1 MSRIAKIPID
11 LPKGVEV
18 SIASGQIS
26 VKGPL
31 GTIERAADPNVAVET
46 NGARLQCK
54 ALGNSRHANAMSGT
68 MRALVANM
76 VAGVTKGFE
85 KRLTLVGVGFR
96 AQAQGDKL
104 NLALGFSHPVVHQ
117 MPKGI
122 KVATPTQT
130 EIVITGGNRKAAE
143 IVGQRIAAKA
153 KENGVEKVAFDR
165 AGYRYHGRVKALAE
179 AARASGL
186 KF

>member
-46 NGARLQCK
+46 NGAQLQCK

-76 VAGVTKGFE
+76 VAGVSE
-85 KRLTLVGVGFR
+85 CSEWHLALVCVGFCG
-96 AQAQGDKL
+96 QS
-104 NLALGFSHPVVHQ
+104 LG
-117 MPKGI
+117 
-122 KVATPTQT
+122 
-130 EIVITGGNRKAAE
+130 
-143 IVGQRIAAKA
+143 GQ
-153 KENGVEKVAFDR
+153 
-165 AGYRYHGRVKALAE
+165 
-179 AARASGL
+179 
-186 KF
+186 

>member
-1 MSRIAKIPID
+1 LPRDGHVAHRKSPID
-11 LPKGVEV
+11 VPKGVEV
-18 SIASGQIS
+18 NIASGQIS

-31 GTIERAADPNVAVET
+31 GTVVRAADPNVAVET
-46 NGARLQCK
+46 NGTQLQCK

-104 NLALGFSHPVVHQ
+104 NLSLGFSHPVVQQ

-122 KVATPTQT
+122 KVVTPTQT
-130 EIVITGGNRKAAE
+130 EIVITGVDKQLVGQVAAE
-143 IVGQRIAAKA
+143 VRAQRAPSPT
-153 KENGVEKVAFDR
+153 R
-165 AGYRYHGRVKALAE
+165 ARECAT
-179 AARASGL
+179 AARSS
-186 KF
+186 F